1 MLLPANN
8 LQETTTVS
16 ASEILIFLHPE
27 KEEGNDHGS
36 HNCIQNSKNEITR
49 WTTVNRREPQQENE
63 AEANKKALY
72 KGCQ

>member
-16 ASEILIFLHPE
+16 ASEILIFLHPG
-27 KEEGNDHGS
+27 KKGGNDHGS
-36 HNCIQNSKNEITR
+36 QNHIQNNKNEITT
-49 WTTVNRREPQQENE
+49 WTTANRREPQQGNE